1 MNFIIQNF
9 SLETVSFFERG
20 ETWKEKRDVKQYM
33 TLLILPLFDLHAE
46 QKTKNFVLLISK
58 SECLLLQ
65 NVKLVWTSIILKFSV
80 LLYVCNNFVHFAPGA
95 ISNSM
100 FSCEHKRLL
109 EF

>member
-46 QKTKNFVLLISK
+46 QKTKKLCASDQQIGVSTLTKCKACLDVNN
-58 SECLLLQ
+58 SE
-65 NVKLVWTSIILKFSV
+65 I
-80 LLYVCNNFVHFAPGA
+80 
-95 ISNSM
+95 
-100 FSCEHKRLL
+100 
-109 EF
+109 